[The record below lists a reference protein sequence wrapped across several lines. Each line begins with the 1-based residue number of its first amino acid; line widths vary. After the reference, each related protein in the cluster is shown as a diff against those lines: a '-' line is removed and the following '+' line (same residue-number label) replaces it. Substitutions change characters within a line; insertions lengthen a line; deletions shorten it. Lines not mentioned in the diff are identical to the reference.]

1 MLDEQLIADAKI
13 PGLRPTQQQRSRE
26 LVVRLMNDGLALLK
40 DQDFDGLSIEAL
52 CSRSGTTVGSF
63 YARFESKDAFIDAL
77 QRLVVEGRRRELALL
92 YASDRVP
99 RDNLGHLLNWI
110 TKGGIIWVRQ
120 HEGLVRASLRRAGS
134 DRQSWT
140 PMREL
145 GRLQVEHALPIV
157 ASLVAARRNG
167 VKHVSVQGVV
177 EALVFGTQLS
187 KGPQRIVIAVAHDL
201 AKAAVLVREDGP
213 NRHIQQHQTDDQ
225 HPQQTEP
232 AHGYLICRARNC
244 QADRL

>member
-1 MLDEQLIADAKI
+1 MLDEQLIAEAKI

-92 YASDRVP
+92 YESDRVP
-99 RDNLGHLLNWI
+99 RDDLAHLLNWI
-110 TKGGIIWVRQ
+110 TKGGIVWLRQ
-120 HEGLVRASLRRAGS
+120 HVGLVRASLRRAGS

-157 ASLVAARRNG
+157 ASLVAARR
-167 VKHVSVQGVV
+167 S
-177 EALVFGTQLS
+177 ADLD
-187 KGPQRIVIAVAHDL
+187 QRIRFAFQMMYGTLNNMVLIDPGPLSLHDAATPRLLAIAML
-201 AKAAVLVREDGP
+201 R
-213 NRHIQQHQTDDQ
+213 
-225 HPQQTEP
+225 
-232 AHGYLICRARNC
+232 LIDPEAG
-244 QADRL
+244 

>member
-52 CSRSGTTVGSF
+52 CSRSGATVGSF

-92 YASDRVP
+92 YESDRVP

-134 DRQSWT
+134 DRLSWT

-157 ASLVAARRNG
+157 ASLVAARR
-167 VKHVSVQGVV
+167 SADL
-177 EALVFGTQLS
+177 E
-187 KGPQRIVIAVAHDL
+187 QRIRFAFQMMYGTLNNMVLIDPGPLSLHDAATPRLL
-201 AKAAVLVREDGP
+201 ATAMLRLID
-213 NRHIQQHQTDDQ
+213 
-225 HPQQTEP
+225 PQ
-232 AHGYLICRARNC
+232 AG
-244 QADRL
+244 